1 MPERAELLQMDKEVL
16 VDMLEDA
23 AKNWLAHDGLWFQ
36 AVEKLVDMQTAIEA
50 DRQAWKI
57 FTQIEAKRIMARHGI
72 EPGGGIDALE
82 KALRFRLYA
91 RINEQ
96 EIYRVDDKTLRFEM
110 KQCRVQVARERK
122 GLPDFPCKSVG
133 IVEYAYFA
141 VTVDPR
147 IRTEVLFC
155 PPDLRPEGC
164 YCSWQFTLEDEAVPA
179 EEIVPEESVY
189 G

>member
-1 MPERAELLQMDKEVL
+1 M
-16 VDMLEDA
+16 
-23 AKNWLAHDGLWFQ
+23 
-36 AVEKLVDMQTAIEA
+36 
-50 DRQAWKI
+50 
-57 FTQIEAKRIMARHGI
+57 
-72 EPGGGIDALE
+72 
-82 KALRFRLYA
+82 
-91 RINEQ
+91 
-96 EIYRVDDKTLRFEM
+96 YRVDEKTLRFEM

-141 VTVDPR
+141 AAIDPR

-155 PPDLRPEGC
+155 PPDIRPEGC
-164 YCSWQFTLEDEAVPA
+164 YCSWQFTLEDQPIPA